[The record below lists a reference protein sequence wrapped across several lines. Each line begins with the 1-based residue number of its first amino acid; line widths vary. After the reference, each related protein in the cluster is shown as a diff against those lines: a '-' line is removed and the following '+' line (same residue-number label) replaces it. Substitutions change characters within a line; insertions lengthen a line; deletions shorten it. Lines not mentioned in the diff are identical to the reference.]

1 MDFLQL
7 AGKRFLIFGVANRK
21 SVAYHVGQVLID
33 AGATCVYVVRDEMIR
48 ESLAVLLAGQQIHT
62 CDVEHEDQ
70 IARLRDQLS
79 PRPLGEGQGRLS
91 PRPLGEGQ
99 GEGRSSPCPLGE
111 GQGEGSSSPRPLGE
125 GQGEGR
131 SSPRPLGEGQGEGS
145 SSPRPLGEGQGEGK
159 GLFHG
164 LLHSIA
170 FADYAAGPRPFHE
183 TPKADFLRSMDVS
196 CYSLLAI
203 CREFADLLDPD
214 ASVVTVSIPTT
225 RMAAEN
231 YGHMGPVKAALD
243 SSLCYLAKSFSRF
256 SRVRFNAVAPAPL
269 KTSSSAGVP
278 GFVESYL
285 YAERVIPRKQAIQTE
300 EAADVA
306 AFLLSPRSSGIN
318 AQRIIVDAGMSINYF
333 DSDLVRGP
341 RE

>member
-7 AGKRFLIFGVANRK
+7 AGKRFLVFGVANRK
-21 SVAYHVGQVLID
+21 SVAYHVGQVLTD
-33 AGATCVYVVRDEMIR
+33 AGATCVYVVRDEAIR
-48 ESLAVLLAGQQIHT
+48 ESLSGLLAGHEIHV
-62 CDVEHEDQ
+62 CDVEHDDQ
-70 IARLRDQLS
+70 IARLRDQF
-79 PRPLGEGQGRLS
+79 S

-99 GEGRSSPCPLGE
+99 GEGR
-111 GQGEGSSSPRPLGE
+111 SSPRPLGE

-131 SSPRPLGEGQGEGS
+131 SSPRPLGEGQGEGVS
-145 SSPRPLGEGQGEGK
+145 SDK
-159 GLFHG
+159 GRFHG

-170 FADYAAGPRPFHE
+170 FADYSAGPRPFHE
-183 TPKADFLRSMDVS
+183 TPKADFLRSMDIS
-196 CYSLLAI
+196 CYSLVAI
-203 CREFADLLDPD
+203 CRALADLLDPD

-285 YAERVIPRKQAIQTE
+285 YAEKVIPRKRAVQTE

-333 DSDLVRGP
+333 DNELIRGV
-341 RE
+341 